1 MKDPNCSA
9 KKKNTN
15 KTWFTPF
22 AHTQGATLGILLE
35 CFYSGFGIQLGL
47 LRSQDFEINLDTWL
61 YCSKMHTWASYVFGL
76 GLSLSLQS
84 VDSYQ
89 FGLLI
94 CKPSFAFVSWI
105 FIETRPDFELGRLT
119 RSGPCNNQKRIG
131 PVKSRHLAEPT
142 LEARKVKASEL
153 MRYIDKWKFV
163 PSAKPT
169 GHLKMEVVRWST
181 DIWNQIKS
189 ELKVQNKSHQLN
201 TI

>member
-1 MKDPNCSA
+1 MKAPNCSA

-22 AHTQGATLGILLE
+22 AYTQGATLDILLE

-119 RSGPCNNQKRIG
+119 RSGPCNNHKRIG
-131 PVKSRHLAEPT
+131 PIKSRHLAEPT
-142 LEARKVKASEL
+142 WRPGRWKHQNSCDTLISENL
-153 MRYIDKWKFV
+153 FQVRSLPAIWKW
-163 PSAKPT
+163 
-169 GHLKMEVVRWST
+169 RWSGGAQT
-181 DIWNQIKS
+181 WNQIKS